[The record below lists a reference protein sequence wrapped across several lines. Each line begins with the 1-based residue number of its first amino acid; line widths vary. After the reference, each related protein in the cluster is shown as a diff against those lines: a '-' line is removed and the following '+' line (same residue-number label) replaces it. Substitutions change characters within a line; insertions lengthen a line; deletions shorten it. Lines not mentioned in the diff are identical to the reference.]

1 MVFLLRVQSIPMF
14 LKFLGQNF
22 NELFINPLY
31 QNQYDFVEVKT
42 FEKGNNISQQPSVFL
57 EIDNKTFLLQPPTY
71 TLINF
76 LSKINNEPS

>member
-42 FEKGNNISQQPSVFL
+42 FEAEKDSPSNYCIFANRQQRILNASH
-57 EIDNKTFLLQPPTY
+57 K
-71 TLINF
+71 
-76 LSKINNEPS
+76 